1 MKRILLFTLLLFIG
15 TSFGQVA
22 LYENFN
28 YTTPGFVGG
37 NLTTASDA
45 VGSNNWATHS
55 NTATTGTG
63 TIDVLS
69 GSLNY
74 TGLAASAGNK
84 IYLPGANAT
93 TPRDINRSFTA
104 TTANVQYYSLLLKV
118 IDNTQLSA
126 TASANGYFMS
136 FGATAGASI
145 SSLGARLGVVSSNA
159 GANFR
164 LNISNISTG
173 TLTYSENP
181 VDLTFGTTYLVVV
194 KFDRSTSPTVA
205 SLWVNPTSLGG
216 TEPATTVTN
225 NSGTATF
232 TTFSS
237 ICIRNSSATPKAEID
252 EIRVGP
258 TWASVTPSGG
268 CTTTKNLTVS
278 HCGPYT
284 LNTQTYTS
292 SGSYTQTL
300 TNANAAG
307 CDSII
312 NLTLTVKN
320 ATTATIS
327 ATACGS
333 YTAPSGA
340 IFTTSGIKM
349 DTINN
354 VANCDSIITINL
366 TMATSV
372 TYYQDSDGDG
382 LGNPAVTQNV
392 CVQPTGY
399 VTNANDCNDANATIG
414 LAQTFYRDYDNDG
427 YGNALITQTACSQPI
442 GYVSNNTDC
451 KDSIAGIHPGAI
463 EIPNNGIDENCNGS
477 DSIIVAATIA
487 QYQFTGNTCNTNLV
501 DTVTTQ
507 PAHATFSHYIANGS
521 SLVCAQAANVF
532 NYSGWNTSAVIDT
545 AQYFGFTIVPDTC
558 YGMNLTQLLFT
569 HRVSSGAGAVLNIRS
584 SLDGF
589 ATNFHTISSITP
601 GTLINEVITL
611 PAAFNAIYTPI
622 TFRFYITSM
631 ATTGATY
638 RHDNVSVKGFINQ
651 LGTTTFYADLDGDGF
666 GNAAATI
673 VNCVPPVGYVTN
685 NTDCNDTDSTEF
697 PGATW
702 VLDADND
709 GYGATGST
717 ITSCTQPNG
726 YISSLAPVDCND
738 ANANIGAAITY
749 YQDADLDGYGNA
761 AITQTACTA
770 PVGYVTNNTDCD
782 DANALVGGANT
793 VFYAD
798 ADSDTYG
805 DATVTMIACTAP
817 AGYVSNNTDCDDTN
831 PATHPNAVEVC
842 DGLDN
847 NCNGNNDEGLTTYT
861 WYIDADNDGLGNP
874 ASTVQNC
881 LQPTGYVGN
890 DNDCDDTNAAPN
902 AGETLYYAD
911 VDNDTFGDPFDAI
924 STCNP
929 PSGYV
934 ANDGDC
940 DDTNPAINPNATDN
954 TGNGIDENCDGVDG
968 NLEIDDAIFASI
980 TVFPNPG
987 KDQVV
992 VSFNGDLTGLS
1003 CAIIGIDGKEILTSI
1018 TQQTTT
1024 SFTFNTTSLAT
1035 GTYLIQ
1041 LSNGSAVKTIRWIK
1055 N

>member
-1 MKRILLFTLLLFIG
+1 MKKILLYTLLLLAG
-15 TSFGQVA
+15 SSFGQVA
-22 LYENFN
+22 LYEEFN

-45 VGSNNWATHS
+45 IGSNNWATHS
-55 NTATTGTG
+55 NTASTGAG
-63 TIDVLS
+63 TIDVIA

-74 TGLAASAGNK
+74 PGLAASAGNK

-104 TTANVQYYSLLLKV
+104 STATTQYFSLLIKV

-126 TASANGYFMS
+126 AASNNGYFMS
-136 FGATAGASI
+136 FGGASGATVT
-145 SSLGARLGVVSSNA
+145 SLGARLGLVSTNA

-164 LNISNISTG
+164 LNISNNSGG
-173 TLTYSENP
+173 TNTYSENP

-194 KFDRSTSPTVA
+194 KFDRSASPTVA

-216 TEPATTVTN
+216 TEPATTITN

-232 TTFSS
+232 TSFSS
-237 ICIRNSSATPKAEID
+237 ICVRNSTATPKAEID
-252 EIRVGP
+252 EIRVGT

-268 CTTTKNLTVS
+268 CTSTNNLSVTN
-278 HCGPYT
+278 CGPYT
-284 LNTQTYTS
+284 LNAQTYAT

-320 ATTATIS
+320 ATTASIA
-327 ATACGS
+327 ATACGT

-340 IFTTSGIKM
+340 TFTTSGIKM
-349 DTINN
+349 DTITN

-382 LGNPAVTQNV
+382 LGNPAVSQAV
-392 CVQPTGY
+392 CAQPTGY
-399 VTNANDCNDANATIG
+399 VTNANDCNDANAAIG
-414 LAQTFYRDYDNDG
+414 LAQTFYQDFDNDG
-427 YGNALITQTACSQPI
+427 FGNALITQVACTQPT
-442 GYVSNNTDC
+442 GYVSNSTDC
-451 KDSIAGIHPGAI
+451 KDSIASVYPGATD
-463 EIPNNGIDENCNGS
+463 IPNNGIDENCNGS
-477 DSIIVAATIA
+477 DSIIVAATLGLYEF
-487 QYQFTGNTCNTNLV
+487 QGNNC
-501 DTVTTQ
+501 TTSVLNVNAQ
-507 PAHATFSHYIANGS
+507 PANATFSNYMVAGS
-521 SLVCAQAANVF
+521 TLVCTAVNDVV
-532 NYSGWNTSAVIDT
+532 NYSGWNTSTTIDT
-545 AQYFGFTIVPDTC
+545 AQYYGFSIVPDTC

-569 HRVSSGAGAVLNIRS
+569 HRISNSGAGVVIHLRS
-584 SLDGF
+584 SLDSY
-589 ATNFHTISSITP
+589 AADFHTITAP
-601 GTLINEVITL
+601 TTNTFINEVVNL
-611 PAAFNAIYTPI
+611 PAAFATVYAPI
-622 TFRFYITSM
+622 TFKFFVTSM
-631 ATTGATY
+631 GATGATF

-651 LGTTTFYADLDGDGF
+651 LGTTTYYADIDGDGF
-666 GNAAATI
+666 GNATTSI

-685 NTDCNDTDSTEF
+685 NTDCNDADSTEF

-702 VLDADND
+702 VLDNDND
-709 GYGATGST
+709 GFGATGST
-717 ITSCTQPNG
+717 VISCTQPNG

-738 ANANIGAAITY
+738 ANAAIGAAITY
-749 YQDADLDGYGNA
+749 YQDADLDGFGNA

-770 PVGYVTNNTDCD
+770 PTGYVTNNTDCD

-793 VFYAD
+793 TFYAD
-798 ADSDTYG
+798 ADNDTYG
-805 DATVTMIACTAP
+805 DATVTMIACVAP
-817 AGYVSNNTDCDDTN
+817 TGYVANNTDCDDTN

-842 DGLDN
+842 DGFDN
-847 NCNGNNDEGLTTYT
+847 NCNGSNDEGLTTFT
-861 WYIDADNDGLGNP
+861 WYMDSDNDGLGNP
-874 ASTVQNC
+874 AVTAQNC

-890 DNDCDDTNAAPN
+890 DNDCDDSDADPN

-911 VDNDTFGDPFDAI
+911 VDNDTYGDPFDAI
-924 STCNP
+924 STCTP

-934 ANDGDC
+934 ANNEDC
-940 DDTNPAINPNATDN
+940 DDTNAAINPNATDN

-968 NLEIDDAIFASI
+968 NLGIEDAIFA
-980 TVFPNPG
+980 TVSVAPNPG
-987 KDQVV
+987 TNE
-992 VSFNGDLTGLS
+992 VSLTFNGDLTGLTYS
-1003 CAIIGIDGKEILTSI
+1003 FIGIDGKAIPAMIVS
-1018 TQQTTT
+1018 QTTT
-1024 SFTFNTTSLAT
+1024 SLTFNTAAFAT

-1041 LSNGSAVKTIRWIK
+1041 LSNGTVVKTIRWIK

>member
-1 MKRILLFTLLLFIG
+1 MKKILLYTLLLLAG
-15 TSFGQVA
+15 SSFGQVA
-22 LYENFN
+22 LYEEFN

-37 NLTTASDA
+37 NLTTSSDA
-45 VGSNNWATHS
+45 IGSNNWATHS
-55 NTATTGTG
+55 NTASTGAG
-63 TIDVLS
+63 TIDVLA

-74 TGLAASAGNK
+74 PGLATSAGNK

-104 TTANVQYYSLLLKV
+104 STATTQYFSLLIKV

-126 TASANGYFMS
+126 AASNNGYFMS
-136 FGATAGASI
+136 FGGASGATVT
-145 SSLGARLGVVSSNA
+145 SLGARLGLVSTNA

-164 LNISNISTG
+164 LNISNNSGG
-173 TLTYSENP
+173 TNTYSENP

-194 KFDRSTSPTVA
+194 KFDRSASPTVA

-216 TEPATTVTN
+216 TEPATTITN

-232 TTFSS
+232 TSFSS
-237 ICIRNSSATPKAEID
+237 ICVRNSTATPKAEID
-252 EIRVGP
+252 EIRVGT

-268 CTTTKNLTVS
+268 CTSTNNLTVS
-278 HCGPYT
+278 NCGPYT
-284 LNTQTYTS
+284 LNAQTYAT

-320 ATTATIS
+320 ATTASIA
-327 ATACGS
+327 ATACGT

-340 IFTTSGIKM
+340 TFTTSGIKM
-349 DTINN
+349 DTITN

-382 LGNPAVTQNV
+382 LGNPAVSQAV
-392 CVQPTGY
+392 CAQPTGY
-399 VTNANDCNDANATIG
+399 VTNANDCNDANAAIG
-414 LAQTFYRDYDNDG
+414 LAQTFYQDFDNDG
-427 YGNALITQTACSQPI
+427 FGNALITQVACTQPT
-442 GYVSNNTDC
+442 GYVSNSTDC
-451 KDSIAGIHPGAI
+451 KDSIASVYPGATD
-463 EIPNNGIDENCNGS
+463 IPNNGIDENCNGS
-477 DSIIVAATIA
+477 DSIIVAATLGLYEF
-487 QYQFTGNTCNTNLV
+487 QGNNC
-501 DTVTTQ
+501 TTSVLNVNAQ
-507 PAHATFSHYIANGS
+507 PANATFSNYMVAGS
-521 SLVCAQAANVF
+521 TLVCTAVNDVV
-532 NYSGWNTSAVIDT
+532 NYSGWNTSTTIDT
-545 AQYFGFTIVPDTC
+545 AQYYGFSIVPDTC

-569 HRVSSGAGAVLNIRS
+569 HRISNSGAGVVIHLRS
-584 SLDGF
+584 SLDSY
-589 ATNFHTISSITP
+589 AADFHTITAP
-601 GTLINEVITL
+601 TTNTFINEVVNL
-611 PAAFNAIYTPI
+611 PAAFATVYAPI
-622 TFRFYITSM
+622 TFKFFVTSM
-631 ATTGATY
+631 GATGATF

-651 LGTTTFYADLDGDGF
+651 LGTTTYYADIDGDGF
-666 GNAAATI
+666 GNATTSI

-685 NTDCNDTDSTEF
+685 NTDCNDADSTEF

-702 VLDADND
+702 VLDNDND
-709 GYGATGST
+709 GFGATGST
-717 ITSCTQPNG
+717 VISCTQPNG

-738 ANANIGAAITY
+738 ANAAIGAAITY
-749 YQDADLDGYGNA
+749 YQDADLDGFGNA

-770 PVGYVTNNTDCD
+770 PTGYVTNNTDCD

-793 VFYAD
+793 TFYAD
-798 ADSDTYG
+798 ADNDTYG
-805 DATVTMIACTAP
+805 DATVTMIACVAP
-817 AGYVSNNTDCDDTN
+817 TGYVANNTDCDDTN

-842 DGLDN
+842 DGFDN
-847 NCNGNNDEGLTTYT
+847 NCNGSNDEGLTTFT
-861 WYIDADNDGLGNP
+861 WYMDSDNDGLGNP
-874 ASTVQNC
+874 AVTAQNC

-890 DNDCDDTNAAPN
+890 DNDCDDSDADPN

-911 VDNDTFGDPFDAI
+911 VDNDTYGDPFDAI
-924 STCNP
+924 STCTP

-934 ANDGDC
+934 ANNEDC

-968 NLEIDDAIFASI
+968 NLGIEDAIFA
-980 TVFPNPG
+980 TVSVAPNPG
-987 KDQVV
+987 TNE
-992 VSFNGDLTGLS
+992 VSLTFNGDLTGLTYS
-1003 CAIIGIDGKEILTSI
+1003 FIGIDGKAIPAMIVS
-1018 TQQTTT
+1018 QTTT
-1024 SFTFNTTSLAT
+1024 SLTFNTAAFAT

-1041 LSNGSAVKTIRWIK
+1041 LSNGTVVKTIRWIK

>member
-1 MKRILLFTLLLFIG
+1 MKRILLFTLLLFTG

-45 VGSNNWATHS
+45 IGSNNWATHS
-55 NTATTGTG
+55 NTASTGAG
-63 TIDVLS
+63 TIDVIA

-74 TGLAASAGNK
+74 PGLAASVGNK
-84 IYLPGANAT
+84 IYLPGSNTT

-104 TTANVQYYSLLLKV
+104 STANTQYFSLLIKV

-126 TASANGYFMS
+126 AASNNGYFMS
-136 FGATAGASI
+136 FGGASGATVT
-145 SSLGARLGVVSSNA
+145 SLGARLGLVSTNA

-164 LNISNISTG
+164 LNISNNSGG
-173 TLTYSENP
+173 TNTYSENP

-194 KFDRSTSPTVA
+194 KFDRSASPTVA

-216 TEPATTVTN
+216 TEPATTITN

-232 TTFSS
+232 TSFAS
-237 ICIRNSSATPKAEID
+237 ICIRNSTATPKAEID
-252 EIRVGP
+252 EIRVGS

-268 CTTTKNLTVS
+268 CTSTNNLSVTN
-278 HCGPYT
+278 CGPYT
-284 LNTQTYTS
+284 LNAQTYAT

-312 NLTLTVKN
+312 NLALTVKN
-320 ATTATIS
+320 ATTASIS
-327 ATACGS
+327 ATACGT

-340 IFTTSGIKM
+340 TFTTSGIKM
-349 DTINN
+349 DTITN

-382 LGNPAVTQNV
+382 LGNPAVSQAV

-399 VTNANDCNDANATIG
+399 VTNANDCNDANAAIG
-414 LAQTFYRDYDNDG
+414 LAQTFYRDFDNDG
-427 YGNALITQTACSQPI
+427 FGNALITQVACTQPT
-442 GYVSNNTDC
+442 GYVSNSTDC
-451 KDSIAGIHPGAI
+451 KDSIASVYPGATD
-463 EIPNNGIDENCNGS
+463 IPNNGIDENCNGS
-477 DSIIVAATIA
+477 DSIIVAATLG
-487 QYQFTGNTCNTNLV
+487 QYQFTGNDCSAPLLG
-501 DTVTTQ
+501 VTTQ
-507 PAHATFSHYIANGS
+507 PTNATFSNYSAIGS
-521 SLVCAQAANVF
+521 SLVCAQANNVI

-545 AQYFGFTIVPDTC
+545 TQYYSFTLVPDTC
-558 YGMNLTQLLFT
+558 YGMNLTQLLFS
-569 HRVSSGAGAVLNIRS
+569 HRISSGTGAIVNIRS

-589 ATNFHTISSITP
+589 ATNFHTISTITP
-601 GTLINEVITL
+601 GTLVNEVVSL
-611 PAAFNAIYTPI
+611 PVAFNTVYAPI
-622 TFRFYITSM
+622 TFRFYVTSM
-631 ATTGATY
+631 ATSGATY
-638 RHDNVSVKGFINQ
+638 RHDNVSVKGFVNQ
-651 LGTTTFYADLDGDGF
+651 LGTTTFYADADGDGF
-666 GNAAATI
+666 GNATTSI

-685 NTDCNDTDSTEF
+685 NTDCNDADSTEF

-702 VLDADND
+702 VLDNDND
-709 GYGATGST
+709 GFGANGST
-717 ITSCTQPNG
+717 LTSCTQPNG

-749 YQDADLDGYGNA
+749 YQDADLDGFGNA
-761 AITQTACTA
+761 AITQTACSA
-770 PVGYVTNNTDCD
+770 PVGYVTNNTDCN

-793 VFYAD
+793 TFYAD
-798 ADSDTYG
+798 TDNDTYG
-805 DATVTMIACTAP
+805 DATVSIIACVAP
-817 AGYVSNNTDCDDTN
+817 TGYVANNTDCDDAN

-842 DGLDN
+842 DGFDN
-847 NCNGNNDEGLTTYT
+847 NCNGSNDEGLTTFT
-861 WYIDADNDGLGNP
+861 WYMDSDNDGLGNP
-874 ASTVQNC
+874 AVTAQNC
-881 LQPTGYVGN
+881 LQPSGYVGN
-890 DNDCDDTNAAPN
+890 DNDCDDADADPN

-911 VDNDTFGDPFDAI
+911 VDNDTYGDPFDAI
-924 STCNP
+924 STCTP

-934 ANDGDC
+934 ANNEDC

-968 NLEIDDAIFASI
+968 NLGIEDAIFA
-980 TVFPNPG
+980 TVSVAPNPG
-987 KDQVV
+987 TND
-992 VSFNGDLTGLS
+992 VSLTFNGDLTGLTYS
-1003 CAIIGIDGKEILTSI
+1003 FIGIDGKAIPAMIVT
-1018 TQQTTT
+1018 QTTT
-1024 SFTFNTTSLAT
+1024 SLTFNTAAFAT

-1041 LSNGSAVKTIRWIK
+1041 LSNGTVVKTIRWIK